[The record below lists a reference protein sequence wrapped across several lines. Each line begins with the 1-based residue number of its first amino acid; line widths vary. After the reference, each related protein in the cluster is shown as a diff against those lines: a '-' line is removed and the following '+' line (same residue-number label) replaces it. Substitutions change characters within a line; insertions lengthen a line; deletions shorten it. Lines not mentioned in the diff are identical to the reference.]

1 MDKAITTILLTI
13 AGVVSVMVI
22 MNSIYPAI
30 SRSTSAVADAA
41 GSAGDRIRTQLSI
54 IHAAGELDNSGV
66 WNDTN
71 GDGDFDVFIWVKNVG
86 DSRILAIEA
95 VDIFFGV
102 EGAFKRYPY
111 VDDAGG
117 SLPYWTFQIENDTDD
132 MQAGLRTQ
140 LYALE
145 KDLPPIDVMFLYRVI
160 EVTGDIGDMAERIG
174 RRLEVMI
181 AH

>member
-102 EGAFKRYPY
+102 EGDFKRYPY

-117 SLPYWTFQIENDTDD
+117 SLPYWTFQIQNDTEWGPK
-132 MQAGLRTQ
+132 ATLKVN
-140 LYALE
+140 LNFASALSQGTYLD
-145 KDLPPIDVMFLYRVI
+145 KVVLPNGITDEDFFSM
-160 EVTGDIGDMAERIG
+160 
-174 RRLEVMI
+174 
-181 AH
+181 